1 MSPGQGHLV
10 CAEGTEKYKPMQNTF
25 LDYYKI
31 VLDKV
36 SFDHQLFM
44 KEYRKAL
51 GLLSAREA
59 DDLHSWLDSKG
70 LLPLHRRPA
79 PYDGWQRPESGAF
92 APRTQA

>member
-1 MSPGQGHLV
+1 
-10 CAEGTEKYKPMQNTF
+10 MQNTF

-51 GLLSAREA
+51 GLLSAREVN
-59 DDLHSWLDSKG
+59 DLHSWLDAKG
-70 LLPLHRRPA
+70 LLPSYRSPA
-79 PYDGWQRPESGAF
+79 SYSGWQRPASQVPEK
-92 APRTQA
+92 RTYV

>member
-1 MSPGQGHLV
+1 MTVLNDWKSISPM
-10 CAEGTEKYKPMQNTF
+10 KNTF

-51 GLLSAREA
+51 GLLSAREVN
-59 DDLHSWLDSKG
+59 DLHSWLDSKG
-70 LLPLHRRPA
+70 LLPLYRSPA
-79 PYDGWQRPESGAF
+79 PYHGWQRPESSVSAKQ
-92 APRTQA
+92 TQA

>member
-1 MSPGQGHLV
+1 M
-10 CAEGTEKYKPMQNTF
+10 KNTF

-51 GLLSAREA
+51 GLLSAREVN
-59 DDLHSWLDSKG
+59 DLHSWLDSRG
-70 LLPLHRRPA
+70 LLPLYKSA
-79 PYDGWQRPESGAF
+79 KPYHGWQRPGSSA
-92 APRTQA
+92 ATNRL